1 MRLDRLH
8 IQNFRCYED
17 ATFDF
22 QPGFNLVVGVN
33 GSGKT
38 SLLQAVAASFVEFGG
53 AMQSGQSFAINDDV
67 RFVVDKFQGRTRYE
81 KKFPIMLA
89 AKGDVLG
96 ANDWTTISL
105 VEDWAAGTNHNLK
118 NAIDQFLTQ
127 SLPDVKIY
135 PDLPILAF
143 YRADRRWKNANVS
156 AEFAAQQKIS
166 RFSSYNNWFDA
177 VADLK
182 DFESWLIAKT
192 LERMQTL
199 LDEGSTSSELDD
211 ELAWV
216 NQAIRFA
223 LPQANDLR
231 YDLRMQSLLVDMG
244 DGQSIPFNQLSD
256 GQRGMVALFA
266 DIARR
271 MCILNP
277 HMGKDVLKNT
287 SGVVII
293 DELDIH
299 LHPAW
304 QRNIVPALKEAFPKV
319 QFIAASHSPQI
330 IGSLKPEEVIVLN
343 HGDASHPRVT
353 YGLDSSSVLEEV
365 MGVTQREPEIEKL
378 LSELF
383 STLED
388 NDLKKAKI
396 QLETLKKKAPDL
408 PEFAGAEALM
418 RRKEILGK

>member
-38 SLLQAVAASFVEFGG
+38 SLLQAVAVSFIEFGN
-53 AMQSGQSFAINDDV
+53 AMKPSQTSLKNEDI
-67 RFVVDKFQGRTRYE
+67 RFVIDRFDGRSRYE
-81 KKFPIMLA
+81 RKFPLLVHGM
-89 AKGDVLG
+89 GDVFEATEWVMKRDGEALPH
-96 ANDWTTISL
+96 L
-105 VEDWAAGTNHNLK
+105 VDSIFDAEKDKVLQKINL
-118 NAIDQFLTQ
+118 AIQ
-127 SLPDVKIY
+127 V
-135 PDLPILAF
+135 DLPVLAF
-143 YRADRRWKNANVS
+143 YRSDRRWQGAGVT
-156 AEFAAQQKIS
+156 AEFAAQHRVS
-166 RFSSYNNWFDA
+166 RFDGYINWFDA
-177 VADLK
+177 VADLR
-182 DFESWLIAKT
+182 DFESWLIGKT
-192 LERMQTL
+192 LERMQNL
-199 LDEGSTSSELDD
+199 LDTKPVSLDFED

-216 NQAIRFA
+216 NSAIEIAVPKAR
-223 LPQANDLR
+223 NLR
-231 YDLRMQSLLVDMG
+231 YDLRLQSLLIDI
-244 DGQSIPFNQLSD
+244 DDQKTIPFNELSD

-343 HGDASHPRVT
+343 NGDASHPRVT

-388 NDLKKAKI
+388 NDLKKAKV
-396 QLETLKKKAPDL
+396 QLEALKKKAPDL

>member
-38 SLLQAVAASFVEFGG
+38 SLLQAVAASFNEFGTPLTLG
-53 AMQSGQSFAINDDV
+53 SLKISDDNV
-67 RFVVDKFQGRTRYE
+67 RFIVDKFEGRSRFE
-81 KKFPIMLA
+81 RQFPHLIEADGKL
-89 AKGDVLG
+89 LG
-96 ANDWTTISL
+96 ASHWKIIRHRLESPHLTDTGIGDEVFEL
-105 VEDWAAGTNHNLK
+105 VNKLNRREQ
-118 NAIDQFLTQ
+118 I
-127 SLPDVKIY
+127 
-135 PDLPILAF
+135 DLPVLAF
-143 YRADRRWKNANVS
+143 YRANRRWKSAEVS
-156 AEFAAQQKIS
+156 AEFAAQQKVS
-166 RFSSYNNWFDA
+166 RYDGYSNWQDA
-177 VADLK
+177 VTDLK
-182 DFESWLIAKT
+182 DFESWLIGKT
-192 LERMQTL
+192 LERVQNL
-199 LDEGSTSSELDD
+199 LDSKSAPVEFDD

-216 NQAIRFA
+216 NNAVQIAM
-223 LPQANDLR
+223 PNVQDLR
-231 YDLRMQSLLVDMG
+231 YDLRLQNLLIDLG
-244 DGQSIPFNQLSD
+244 DNKTIPFNELSD
-256 GQRGMVALFA
+256 GQRGMVALFT

-304 QRNIVPALKEAFPKV
+304 QRSIVPALKKAFPKV

-343 HGDASHPRVT
+343 NGDASHPRVT

-365 MGVTQREPEIEKL
+365 MGVTQREPEIEKE

-388 NDLKKAKI
+388 NDLKKAKS
-396 QLETLKKKAPDL
+396 QLEALKKKAPDL
-408 PEFAGAEALM
+408 PEFAGAEALI

>member
-38 SLLQAVAASFVEFGG
+38 SLLQAVASSFTEYGDAVSSKIKSPRATE
-53 AMQSGQSFAINDDV
+53 SV
-67 RFVVDKFQGRTRYE
+67 RFVLNKFDGRSRFE
-81 KKFPIMLA
+81 RKFPLTLSGEGNI
-89 AKGDVLG
+89 LG
-96 ANDWTTISL
+96 APSWETIWL
-105 VEDWAAGTNHNLK
+105 AEDFPRTSDPLLME
-118 NAIDQFLTQ
+118 LTKGLLDSVTSGQ
-127 SLPDVKIY
+127 TL
-135 PDLPILAF
+135 DLPVLAF
-143 YRADRRWKNANVS
+143 YGANRRWKSIGVP
-156 AEFAAQQKIS
+156 AEFAAKQRVS
-166 RFSSYNNWFDA
+166 RFDGYLNWFDA
-177 VADLK
+177 VTDLEG
-182 DFESWLIAKT
+182 FEGWLISKT
-192 LERMQTL
+192 LERMQNV
-199 LDEGSTSSELDD
+199 LDSGSSSVEVADD

-216 NQAIRFA
+216 NQAIQIA
-223 LPQANDLR
+223 LPKARDLR
-231 YDLRMQSLLVDMG
+231 YDLRLQNLLLELNGETV
-244 DGQSIPFNQLSD
+244 PFSALSD
-256 GQRGMVALFA
+256 GQRGMVALFT

-277 HMGKDVLKNT
+277 HMGKGVLKNT

-304 QRNIVPALKEAFPKV
+304 QRSIVSALNKAFPKV

-343 HGDASHPRVT
+343 NGDASHPRVT

-365 MGVTQREPEIEKL
+365 MDVAQREPEIEKL

-388 NDLKKAKI
+388 NDLKKAKS
-396 QLETLKKKAPDL
+396 QLEALKKIAPDL
-408 PEFAGAEALM
+408 PEFAGAEALI

>member
-8 IQNFRCYED
+8 IKNFRCYED

-38 SLLQAVAASFVEFGG
+38 SLLQAIAASFHEFGV
-53 AMQSGQSFAINDDV
+53 AMTLGNLKVNDENV
-67 RFVVDKFQGRTRYE
+67 RFVIDRFDGRSRFE
-81 KKFPIMLA
+81 RKFPHLIE
-89 AKGDVLG
+89 AKGKLLG
-96 ANDWTTISL
+96 ASEWKIIRHTFESPHLTD
-105 VEDWAAGTNHNLK
+105 TNV
-118 NAIDQFLTQ
+118 ADEIFELTSKLNRHEQ
-127 SLPDVKIY
+127 T
-135 PDLPILAF
+135 DLPVLAF
-143 YRADRRWKNANVS
+143 YRSNRRWKGAGVS
-156 AEFAAQQKIS
+156 AESAAQQKVS
-166 RFSSYNNWFDA
+166 RYDGYSNWQDA
-177 VADLK
+177 VTDLK
-182 DFESWLIAKT
+182 DFETWLIGRT
-192 LERMQTL
+192 LDRMQNL
-199 LDEGSTSSELDD
+199 LESGAVPTDTD

-216 NQAIRFA
+216 NAAIQVA
-223 LPQANDLR
+223 LPEARDLR
-231 YDLRMQSLLVDMG
+231 YDLRLQSLLIDLHGGKTV
-244 DGQSIPFNQLSD
+244 PFNELSD
-256 GQRGMVALFA
+256 GQRSMVALFA

-277 HMGKDVLKNT
+277 HMGMQVLTRT
-287 SGVVII
+287 SGVIII

-304 QRNIVPALKEAFPKV
+304 QRSIALALKQAFPNV

-330 IGSLKPEEVIVLN
+330 IGSLRPEEVMVLN
-343 HGDASHPRVT
+343 NGDPSHPRVT

-365 MGVTQREPEIEKL
+365 MGVNQREPEIESL

-388 NDLKKAKI
+388 NDLKKAKA
-396 QLETLKKKAPDL
+396 QLAALKKKAPDL
-408 PEFAGAEALM
+408 PEFAGAEALI

>member
-8 IQNFRCYED
+8 IQNFSCYED

-38 SLLQAVAASFVEFGG
+38 SLLQAVAVSFIEY
-53 AMQSGQSFAINDDV
+53 ANTIKLQSIGLALDDV
-67 RFVVDKFQGRTRYE
+67 RFVINKFEGRSRFE
-81 KKFPIMLA
+81 RKFPLLIEAQGEILGVKKWETTQAGEHLPPLVNDALGLA
-89 AKGDVLG
+89 TDNELVKFDLGERVELPVLVFYRSNRQWKG
-96 ANDWTTISL
+96 ANI
-105 VEDWAAGTNHNLK
+105 
-118 NAIDQFLTQ
+118 
-127 SLPDVKIY
+127 
-135 PDLPILAF
+135 
-143 YRADRRWKNANVS
+143 S
-156 AEFAAQQKIS
+156 AESAAQQKIS
-166 RFSSYNNWFDA
+166 RLDGYTNWFDA
-177 VADLK
+177 VTDLK
-182 DFESWLIAKT
+182 DFESWLIGKT
-192 LERMQTL
+192 LERMQNL
-199 LDEGSTSSELDD
+199 LDAKSAPSAFDD

-216 NQAIRFA
+216 NQAIEIA
-223 LPQANDLR
+223 LPKTKDLR
-231 YDLRMQSLLVDMG
+231 YDLRLQSLLIDVEG
-244 DGQSIPFNQLSD
+244 EKTIPFNNLSD

-343 HGDASHPRVT
+343 NGDASHPRVT

-365 MGVTQREPEIEKL
+365 MGVTQREPEIERL

-388 NDLKKAKI
+388 NDLEKAKS
-396 QLETLKKKAPDL
+396 QLEALKKKAPDL

>member
-38 SLLQAVAASFVEFGG
+38 SLLQAVAVSFIEFGN
-53 AMQSGQSFAINDDV
+53 AMKPSQTSLKNEDI
-67 RFVVDKFQGRTRYE
+67 RFVIDRFDGRSRYE
-81 KKFPIMLA
+81 RKFPLLVHGM
-89 AKGDVLG
+89 GDVFEATEWVMKRDGEALPH
-96 ANDWTTISL
+96 L
-105 VEDWAAGTNHNLK
+105 VDSIFDAEKDKVLQKINL
-118 NAIDQFLTQ
+118 AIQ
-127 SLPDVKIY
+127 V
-135 PDLPILAF
+135 DLPVLAF
-143 YRADRRWKNANVS
+143 YRSDRRWQGAGVT
-156 AEFAAQQKIS
+156 AEFAAQHRVS
-166 RFSSYNNWFDA
+166 RFDGYINWFDA
-177 VADLK
+177 VADLR
-182 DFESWLIAKT
+182 DFESWLIGKT
-192 LERMQTL
+192 LERMQNL
-199 LDEGSTSSELDD
+199 LDTKPVSLDFED

-216 NQAIRFA
+216 NSAIEIAVPKAR
-223 LPQANDLR
+223 NLR
-231 YDLRMQSLLVDMG
+231 YDLRLQSLLIDI
-244 DGQSIPFNQLSD
+244 DDQKTIPFNELSD

>member
-1 MRLDRLH
+1 MRLDQLH
-8 IQNFRCYED
+8 IQNFRCYKD
-17 ATFDF
+17 ATFNF

-38 SLLQAVAASFVEFGG
+38 SLLQAVAATFE
-53 AMQSGQSFAINDDV
+53 D
-67 RFVVDKFQGRTRYE
+67 
-81 KKFPIMLA
+81 LA
-89 AKGDVLG
+89 ASMGVYQDSLNEKDARFIIDNYNGRIRFERQYPIFLQADGDVFGTRTWSRKRLRG
-96 ANDWTTISL
+96 EEHTHTDGEL
-105 VEDWAAGTNHNLK
+105 VAAAHEKIDEMNESK
-118 NAIDQFLTQ
+118 AID
-127 SLPDVKIY
+127 LP
-135 PDLPILAF
+135 LLSF
-143 YRADRRWKNANVS
+143 YQANRRWRTANVS
-156 AEFAAQQKIS
+156 AEFSATQKIS
-166 RFSSYNNWFDA
+166 RLDGYKNWHDA
-177 VADLK
+177 AADIK
-182 DFESWLIAKT
+182 DFESWLIGKT
-192 LERMQTL
+192 LEQL
-199 LDEGSTSSELDD
+199 QSVHLSSNIMSVFDD
-211 ELAWV
+211 ELCWINSALKC
-216 NQAIRFA
+216 A
-223 LPQANDLR
+223 LPNSTGIY
-231 YDLRMQSLLVDMG
+231 YDLPLRSLLVNLEG
-244 DGQSIPFNQLSD
+244 HSFLPFDELSD
-256 GQRGMVALFA
+256 GQRGLVALIA

-304 QRNIVPALKEAFPKV
+304 QRSIVPALKEAFPKV

-330 IGSLKPEEVIVLN
+330 IGSLNPEEVIILN
-343 HGDASHPRVT
+343 NGSASHPRVT

-365 MGVTQREPEIEKL
+365 MGVTQREPEIKKL

-396 QLETLKKKAPDL
+396 QLEALKKKAPDL
-408 PEFAGAEALM
+408 PEFAGAEALI

>member
-38 SLLQAVAASFVEFGG
+38 SLLQAVAASFIEY
-53 AMQSGQSFAINDDV
+53 ANTIKLQSIGLALEDV
-67 RFVVDKFQGRTRYE
+67 RFVINKFEGRSRFERMFPLLLEAQGEILGVKKWETTQASEYFPPLVNDELGLATDKE
-81 KKFPIMLA
+81 LIKF
-89 AKGDVLG
+89 DLG
-96 ANDWTTISL
+96 ERIELPAL
-105 VEDWAAGTNHNLK
+105 V
-118 NAIDQFLTQ
+118 
-127 SLPDVKIY
+127 
-135 PDLPILAF
+135 F
-143 YRADRRWKNANVS
+143 YRSNRQWISANVS
-156 AEFAAQQKIS
+156 AEFAAQQRIS
-166 RFSSYNNWFDA
+166 RLDGYTNWFDA
-177 VADLK
+177 VTDLK
-182 DFESWLIAKT
+182 DFESWLIGKT
-192 LERMQTL
+192 LERMQNL
-199 LDEGSTSSELDD
+199 LDAKSALPPFDD

-216 NQAIRFA
+216 NQAIEIA
-223 LPQANDLR
+223 LPKTKNLR
-231 YDLRMQSLLVDMG
+231 YDLRLQSLLIDVEG
-244 DGQSIPFNQLSD
+244 EKTIPFNNLSD

-271 MCILNP
+271 MCTLNP

-304 QRNIVPALKEAFPKV
+304 QRSIVPALKKAFPKV

-330 IGSLKPEEVIVLN
+330 IGSLNPEEVIVLN
-343 HGDASHPRVT
+343 NGDASHPRVT

-365 MGVTQREPEIEKL
+365 MDVAQREPEIEKL

-388 NDLKKAKI
+388 NDLKKAKS
-396 QLETLKKKAPDL
+396 QLEALKKKAPDL
-408 PEFAGAEALM
+408 PEFAGAEALI

>member
-38 SLLQAVAASFVEFGG
+38 SLLQAVAASFVDVPACMGFYNNSLSESDARFVIDNYAGR
-53 AMQSGQSFAINDDV
+53 V
-67 RFVVDKFQGRTRYE
+67 RFERKYPVTLKANGDIFGPRTWLLTRL
-81 KKFPIMLA
+81 LA
-89 AKGDVLG
+89 DEITYGDS
-96 ANDWTTISL
+96 SL
-105 VEDWAAGTNHNLK
+105 VEAVREYVDGLNQGK
-118 NAIDQFLTQ
+118 NA
-127 SLPDVKIY
+127 
-135 PDLPILAF
+135 DLPLLAF
-143 YRADRRWKNANVS
+143 YRGNRRWSVTNVS
-156 AEFAAQQKIS
+156 AEYSATQKTSRLDGYKNWHDCAADIQ
-166 RFSSYNNWFDA
+166 
-177 VADLK
+177 
-182 DFESWLIAKT
+182 DFESWIIGKT
-192 LERMQTL
+192 LEQLQSIHR
-199 LDEGSTSSELDD
+199 SSGIMSIFDD
-211 ELAWV
+211 ELTWINA
-216 NQAIRFA
+216 AIKCA
-223 LPQANDLR
+223 LPDSTGLY
-231 YDLRMQSLLVDMG
+231 YDLPLRSILVNFG
-244 DGQSIPFNQLSD
+244 SGLVIPFNELSD
-256 GQRGMVALFA
+256 GQRGLIALIA

-304 QRNIVPALKEAFPKV
+304 QRSIVPALRQAFPKV

-330 IGSLKPEEVIVLN
+330 IGSLKPQEVIVLN
-343 HGDASHPRVT
+343 NGDPSHPRVT

-365 MGVTQREPEIEKL
+365 MGVNQREPEIESL

-388 NDLKKAKI
+388 NDLKKAKS
-396 QLETLKKKAPDL
+396 QLAALKKKAPDL
-408 PEFAGAEALM
+408 PEFAGAEALI

>member
-38 SLLQAVAASFVEFGG
+38 SLLQAAATSFDGMVACTGNYTALLT
-53 AMQSGQSFAINDDV
+53 DKDV
-67 RFVVDKFQGRTRYE
+67 RFEIDNYEGRIRFERQYPVTL
-81 KKFPIMLA
+81 K
-89 AKGDVLG
+89 
-96 ANDWTTISL
+96 
-105 VEDWAAGTNHNLK
+105 AAGNIFGERSWLK
-118 NAIDQFLTQ
+118 KKSRVDEAVF
-127 SLPDVKIY
+127 PDHDLFESVHKHLDEISSNKKL
-135 PDLPILAF
+135 DLPLIAF
-143 YRADRRWKNANVS
+143 YQANRRWLAANVS
-156 AEFAAQQKIS
+156 AEFSATQKTS
-166 RFSSYNNWFDA
+166 RFDGYKSWYDA
-177 VADLK
+177 AADVK
-182 DFESWLIAKT
+182 DFESWIIGKT
-192 LERMQTL
+192 LEQLQSIHKSPTIMTIF
-199 LDEGSTSSELDD
+199 DD
-211 ELAWV
+211 ELSWINASLKH
-216 NQAIRFA
+216 A
-223 LPQANDLR
+223 LPDSTGVYFDIQLR
-231 YDLRMQSLLVDMG
+231 SLLVNMG
-244 DGQSIPFNQLSD
+244 RNILIPFNELSD
-256 GQRGMVALFA
+256 GQRGLIALIF
-266 DIARR
+266 DIGRR

-304 QRNIVPALKEAFPKV
+304 QRNIVSVLKQAFPKI

-343 HGDASHPRVT
+343 NGDASHPRVT

-365 MGVTQREPEIEKL
+365 MGVTQREPEIERL

-388 NDLKKAKI
+388 NDLKKAKS
-396 QLETLKKKAPDL
+396 QLQALKKKAPDL
-408 PEFAGAEALM
+408 PEFVGAEALI

>member
-38 SLLQAVAASFVEFGG
+38 SLLQAVAASF
-53 AMQSGQSFAINDDV
+53 DDV
-67 RFVVDKFQGRTRYE
+67 SGSMGVYSGSLKEQDARFVIDNYNGRVRFERKYPVTL
-81 KKFPIMLA
+81 KA
-89 AKGDVLG
+89 SGDVFGYCNWSTILLRSEEMASSDSG
-96 ANDWTTISL
+96 LVDTVRDEVQGLNQNSTT
-105 VEDWAAGTNHNLK
+105 
-118 NAIDQFLTQ
+118 
-127 SLPDVKIY
+127 
-135 PDLPILAF
+135 DLPLLAF
-143 YRADRRWKNANVS
+143 YRGNRRWSAANVS
-156 AEFAAQQKIS
+156 AEFSATQKIS
-166 RFSSYNNWFDA
+166 RFDGYKNWYDSA
-177 VADLK
+177 ADIQ
-182 DFESWLIAKT
+182 DFESWIIGKT
-192 LERMQTL
+192 LEDLQSIRR
-199 LDEGSTSSELDD
+199 SSDAMSMFDNELT
-211 ELAWV
+211 WI
-216 NQAIRFA
+216 NSAIKCA
-223 LPQANDLR
+223 LPDSTGIY
-231 YDLRMQSLLVDMG
+231 YDLPLRSLLVNFG
-244 DGQSIPFNQLSD
+244 SNNFIPFNELSD
-256 GQRGMVALFA
+256 GQRGLVALIA

-277 HMGKDVLKNT
+277 HKGKDVLQNT
-287 SGVVII
+287 PGVVII

-304 QRNIVPALKEAFPKV
+304 QRNIVPALKQAFPKI

-343 HGDASHPRVT
+343 NGQSSHPRVT

-365 MGVTQREPEIEKL
+365 MGVAQREPDIEKR

-383 STLED
+383 SVLED
-388 NDLKKAKI
+388 NDLVKAKE
-396 QLETLKKKAPDL
+396 LLVALKHDAPDL
-408 PEFAGAEALM
+408 PEFAGAEALI